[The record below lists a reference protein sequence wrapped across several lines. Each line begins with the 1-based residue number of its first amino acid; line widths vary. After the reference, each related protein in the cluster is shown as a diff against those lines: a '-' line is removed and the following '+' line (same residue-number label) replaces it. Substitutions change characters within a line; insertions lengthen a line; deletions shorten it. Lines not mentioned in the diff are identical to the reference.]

1 MAARLFLLCVLTL
14 ILSSCASLPREQVV
28 FVPPEVNCGAYELPK
43 VPLPTD
49 PAIGEKDP
57 AVWQLFAYQW
67 QAMAEHI
74 FGQRLETAKC
84 LHTLKQQGI
93 IKG

>member
-1 MAARLFLLCVLTL
+1 MAARLFLPCVLILTL
-14 ILSSCASLPREQVV
+14 CSCASLPKEQVV

-43 VPLPTD
+43 IPLPTE
-49 PAIGEKDP
+49 PEIGEKDVG
-57 AVWQLFAYQW
+57 VWQLYAYAW